1 MGPLSSEHLCWETIQ
16 PKISCNFPFS
26 RFVVSGTYGNYLKI
40 HDRTTGRGVMLDSNF
55 SSSDRNNKI
64 HSKGKHSF
72 GSKSKVKE
80 EVKLDSLDFKK
91 KLLHAA
97 WRPNETQLTNA
108 VGKNL
113 VFLQGRIAIPE
124 LIWASIYAWN
134 NRSFTTKLPDPGR
147 QNCRQCSTK
156 SMYL

>member
-124 LIWASIYAWN
+124 LI
-134 NRSFTTKLPDPGR
+134 
-147 QNCRQCSTK
+147 
-156 SMYL
+156 